1 MYDVEGTVWT
11 HMSAEYTV
19 TGTLGKG
26 SYGEV
31 AQAVCKLTG
40 ELVAIKYINDLGD
53 CEYDWVKLIREIQI
67 MDGLGDNPKNN
78 FLVKII
84 DLKMIEQNDG

>member
-19 TGTLGKG
+19 LGTLGKG

-31 AQAVCKLTG
+31 VQAVCKLTG
-40 ELVAIKYINDLGD
+40 EVVAIKYINDLGYCD
-53 CEYDWVKLIREIQI
+53 YDLVKLIREIQI
-67 MDGLGDNPKNN
+67 MDGLSDHPKNSY
-78 FLVKII
+78 LVKII
-84 DLKMIEQNDG
+84 DLKMIEQSDD